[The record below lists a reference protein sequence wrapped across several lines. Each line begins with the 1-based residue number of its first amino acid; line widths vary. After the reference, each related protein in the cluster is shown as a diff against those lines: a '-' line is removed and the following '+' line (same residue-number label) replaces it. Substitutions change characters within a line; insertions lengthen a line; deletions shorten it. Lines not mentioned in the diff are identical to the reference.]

1 MKVQYQGL
9 TDKQQQELFY
19 ATPILEHLG
28 LSDFVYSS
36 DSPDLLVDKNGK
48 TIGIEIISC
57 YPDEDGKG
65 GFSALVNRVYS
76 VCREYSDKLKR
87 EGVRGRVGYITFTA
101 AAYLFDKTVST
112 HRFKQ
117 ISFDEIELKKEQFLC
132 EQRLDTRE
140 GQEEYFGKMASGY
153 FDCRYVESVSYHD
166 LKDID
171 LVEFRPIR
179 VGYIHTIDPKFIIMC
194 VDKKEAK
201 LFQYKKLQ
209 KNKEISEYWLFI
221 YNPTNTFYD
230 LDGLEMPDFRTSFD
244 RVYLTGSGKVL
255 RLK

>member
-57 YPDEDGKG
+57 YPDEEGEG
-65 GFSALVNRVYS
+65 SFNVLVNRVYS

-87 EGVRGRVGYITFTA
+87 EGVSGRVGYITFTE
-101 AAYLFDKTVST
+101 AAYQFDKTVST

-117 ISFDEIELKKEQFLC
+117 IAIDEIGLKTEQFLC
-132 EQRLDTRE
+132 EKRLNTQE
-140 GQEEYFGKMASGY
+140 GKEEYYEKMASGY
-153 FDCRYVESVSYHD
+153 YDCRYVESVSYHD

-179 VGYIHTIDPKFIIMC
+179 VGYILTIDPKFVIACI
-194 VDKKEAK
+194 DKKEAK
-201 LFQYKKLQ
+201 LSQYKSMP
-209 KNKEISEYWLFI
+209 KNKEISDYWLFI
-221 YNPTNTFYD
+221 YNPTNTFCD
-230 LDGLEMPDFRTSFD
+230 LEGFEMPGFKTSYD
-244 RVYLTGSGKVL
+244 RVYVTDSGRVL